1 MADTAT
7 NIRSPFPGA
16 RMREAV
22 EDYAGQAVLEH
33 VNVTTSAA
41 RETAALFV
49 EVFGWAI
56 RWEGPAK
63 SGGRSIH
70 VGTDGTYVAL
80 YTPPDDLK
88 EAVGVG
94 QPNHVGVCV
103 RDLSATEAKVR
114 AAGYKPFAHADYEP
128 GRRFYFREKGGVE
141 IEVVSYD

>member
-7 NIRSPFPGA
+7 TFPGA

-22 EDYAGQAVLEH
+22 DDYAGQAVLEH
-33 VNVTTSAA
+33 VNVTTSSA
-41 RETAALFV
+41 RETAQLFV
-49 EVFGWAI
+49 EVFGWQI
-56 RWEGPAK
+56 RWEGAAK

-80 YTPPDDLK
+80 YTPPEGLA
-88 EAVGVG
+88 EAAGVG

-114 AAGYKPFAHADYEP
+114 AAGYQPYAHADYFP
-128 GRRFYFREKGGVE
+128 GRRFYFRDRGGVE
-141 IEVVSYD
+141 FEVVSYD

>member
-7 NIRSPFPGA
+7 TFPGA

-33 VNVTTSAA
+33 VNVTTSSA
-41 RETAALFV
+41 RETAQLFV
-49 EVFGWAI
+49 DVFGWRI
-56 RWEGPAK
+56 RWEGAAK

-80 YTPPDDLK
+80 YTPPEGLA
-88 EAVGVG
+88 EAAGVG

-103 RDLSATEAKVR
+103 RDLTATETKVR
-114 AAGYKPFAHADYEP
+114 AAGYQPYAHADYYP
-128 GRRFYFREKGGVE
+128 GRRFYFRDKGGVE
-141 IEVVSYD
+141 FEVVSYT